1 MSDGQT
7 GVELRRSLAL
17 LSTEW
22 WLPLGGVLAYLLF
35 GGWVVATGIAVT
47 TFAPSLAAT
56 PVGPTTGAVVFAAVA
71 WVLLPAV
78 AAAWLLDRR
87 LSNNYGNLLS
97 HYRINNPGVL
107 VAPAGVLALLFAVA
121 AVLLGPRPPVVAFG
135 LVAGTYLLVRTVAYG
150 RRVYSFSSR
159 PLFSLLTAVSGAAL
173 AAAWLVHA
181 PRLPGTVGEQ
191 VDRAGVEPVAETVTT
206 TLGTTPDTALG
217 LLVAVP
223 AVLSGLYLV
232 VQVAVSRRVRAQAP
246 LADPDKRAEQRFPIM
261 PPVPAGERPGG
272 TPSGPPSSTGSE
284 SSGEAGGTAES
295 GSKSASASAS
305 GSGSASAT
313 GTSTDDN
320 SNTRVFTTDEPVP
333 DEVPEVE
340 GTDGDDDDDDDGW
353 IDDTSV
359 FSPDS
364 ATDGSTGSCDAC
376 GESLPGDSSVT
387 FCPNCGQQIRS

>member
-1 MSDGQT
+1 MSDGQNAA
-7 GVELRRSLAL
+7 ELRRSLSL

-22 WLPLGGVLAYLLF
+22 WLPVGGALAYPLF

-47 TFAPSLAAT
+47 TLAPSLGSTA
-56 PVGPTTGAVVFAAVA
+56 VGPTTGSVVFAAIV
-71 WVLLPAV
+71 WLLLPAV
-78 AAAWLLDRR
+78 AVAWLLDRR

-107 VAPAGVLALLFAVA
+107 VAPAGVLATLFPVVAVI
-121 AVLLGPRPPVVAFG
+121 LGPRPPVVVFG
-135 LVAGTYLLVRTVAYG
+135 LVAGTSLLVRTVAYG

-181 PRLPGTVGEQ
+181 PRLPGAVGEQ
-191 VDRAGVEPVAETVTT
+191 VGRAGVEPVAEAVTT
-206 TLGTTPDTALG
+206 ALGTTPATALG

-223 AVLSGLYLV
+223 AFLSGLYLV
-232 VQVAVSRRVRAQAP
+232 IQVAVSRRVRKQAP

-261 PPVPAGERPGG
+261 PPVPAGDRPGG
-272 TPSGPPSSTGSE
+272 MPSGPPSNTESE
-284 SSGEAGGTAES
+284 SSGTTSGTDAS
-295 GSKSASASAS
+295 SSNPPSTPTSASTSSSVSA
-305 GSGSASAT
+305 
-313 GTSTDDN
+313 STDDS

-340 GTDGDDDDDDDGW
+340 AATNDDDGW

-359 FSPDS
+359 FSPDN
-364 ATDGSTGSCDAC
+364 ATDGATGSCDAC
-376 GESLPGDSSVT
+376 GESLPGDASVT
-387 FCPNCGQQIRS
+387 FCPNCGQQIPN

>member
-1 MSDGQT
+1 MSDSQKAA
-7 GVELRRSLAL
+7 ELRRSLSL

-22 WLPLGGVLAYLLF
+22 WLPVGGVLVYLLF

-47 TFAPSLAAT
+47 TLAPWLASTA
-56 PVGPTTGAVVFAAVA
+56 VGPTTGLAVFAAVA
-71 WVLLPAV
+71 WLLLPAV
-78 AAAWLLDRR
+78 AVAWLLDRW

-107 VAPAGVLALLFAVA
+107 VAPAGVLATLFPVVAVI
-121 AVLLGPRPPVVAFG
+121 LGPRPPVVAFG
-135 LVAGTYLLVRTVAYG
+135 LVAGTFLLVRTVAYG

-181 PRLPGTVGEQ
+181 PRLPGAVGEQ
-191 VDRAGVEPVAETVTT
+191 VGRAGIEPVARTVTT
-206 TLGTTPDTALG
+206 ALGTTPETALG

-223 AVLSGLYLV
+223 AVVSGLYLV
-232 VQVAVSRRVRAQAP
+232 VQVAVSRRVREQAP

-272 TPSGPPSSTGSE
+272 TPSGPPSNTPSE
-284 SSGEAGGTAES
+284 SPGTASGAGQSSSES
-295 GSKSASASAS
+295 ASTSASAS
-305 GSGSASAT
+305 
-313 GTSTDDN
+313 TDDD
-320 SNTRVFTTDEPVP
+320 SDTRVFTTDEPVP

-340 GTDGDDDDDDDGW
+340 AAADNDGW

-364 ATDGSTGSCDAC
+364 ATDGATGSCEAC
-376 GESLPGDSSVT
+376 GKSLPGDASVT
-387 FCPNCGQQIRS
+387 FCPNCGQQIRN